1 MNVSEAVE
9 ARASVRAFLPDAIPQ
24 ATVRALV
31 CGAARAPSGGNVQ
44 PWRVHAIAGDRMA
57 AFRTLMKTRL
67 RETPTGEEAEY
78 PVYPENLWEP
88 YRSRRFQVGED
99 LYRALGIE
107 RENKLGRLMQF
118 ANNYDFFGAPVGLF
132 VSIDRRM
139 GQAQW
144 VDLGMYLQTLMLLAV
159 EQGLDTC
166 AQEAWS
172 RWPKT
177 VGAFIGLDADHMLFC
192 GVALGHRD
200 PAHAVNAWRSAR
212 APSDEFA
219 IFEGFADTDAP

>member
-1 MNVSEAVE
+1 MDVSEAVDK
-9 ARASVRAFLPDAIPQ
+9 RASVRAFLADPVPGE
-24 ATVRALV
+24 TVRSLV

-44 PWRVHAIAGDRMA
+44 PWRVHAIAGERMA
-57 AFRTLMKTRL
+57 AFRTLMKQRL
-67 RETPTGEEAEY
+67 GESPAGEQPEY

-107 RENKLGRLMQF
+107 RADKLGRLMQF

-132 VSIDRRM
+132 VSVDRRM

-159 EQGLDTC
+159 EAGLDTC

-172 RWPKT
+172 RFPTT
-177 VGAFIGLDADHMLFC
+177 VGDFIGLDADHMLFC
-192 GVALGHRD
+192 GVALGRRD
-200 PAHAVNAWRSAR
+200 PAHPVNAWRSAR
-212 APSDEFA
+212 APGEEFA
-219 IFEGFADTDAP
+219 TFEGLEPA